1 MAIKGA
7 RLGFNDKRAGK
18 GNVPL
23 LVRAG
28 ERVTIRCASSLLT
41 SESVCQLAVIIMSGC
56 EGVCVSVCVR
66 TFVPTGQPMCVY
78 IYLTFFLWYG
88 HPCPECKDKL
98 VPCEDILQRLFTTA
112 SCLQMIRKYRNYLK
126 VNRSSER
133 RSCIYND

>member
-56 EGVCVSVCVR
+56 EGVCVSVCAYVCAYRSAYVR
-66 TFVPTGQPMCVY
+66 VYLPNFFV
-78 IYLTFFLWYG
+78 WYG

-112 SCLQMIRKYRNYLK
+112 SCLQMT
-126 VNRSSER
+126 
-133 RSCIYND
+133 

>member
-56 EGVCVSVCVR
+56 EGVCVCVCVR
-66 TFVPTGQPMCVY
+66 TFVPIGQPMCVY
-78 IYLTFFLWYG
+78 IYLTFLCGMDTHARNVKINWCRVKIYYSG
-88 HPCPECKDKL
+88 
-98 VPCEDILQRLFTTA
+98 
-112 SCLQMIRKYRNYLK
+112 CLLLPVVYR
-126 VNRSSER
+126 
-133 RSCIYND
+133 